1 MTPESATPRRSLS
14 QRIKSMSQDVL
25 GRNHRRGPSEA
36 IDLRGGLVA
45 AEISAPFQLG
55 PTRRDLP
62 SGDVTCGSNDY
73 TIDQVSAAV
82 SAGFDHVDD
91 PIGSGTYIAL
101 QMTETDAYAR
111 SR

>member
-1 MTPESATPRRSLS
+1 MVFILTMLSLVRSLVIAS
-14 QRIKSMSQDVL
+14 VL
-25 GRNHRRGPSEA
+25 ATLALAS
-36 IDLRGGLVA
+36 
-45 AEISAPFQLG
+45 

>member
-1 MTPESATPRRSLS
+1 MLALVRSLT
-14 QRIKSMSQDVL
+14 I
-25 GRNHRRGPSEA
+25 A
-36 IDLRGGLVA
+36 
-45 AEISAPFQLG
+45 SALATLALSSPL
-55 PTRRDLP
+55 RRDLP

-91 PIGSGTYIAL
+91 PIGSGTYIAF
-101 QMTETDAYAR
+101 QMTETDAYVR